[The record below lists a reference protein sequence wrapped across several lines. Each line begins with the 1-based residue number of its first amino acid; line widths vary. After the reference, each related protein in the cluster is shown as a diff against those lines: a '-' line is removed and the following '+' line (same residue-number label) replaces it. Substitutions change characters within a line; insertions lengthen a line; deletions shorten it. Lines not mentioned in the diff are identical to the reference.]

1 MALQGKGFM
10 IWKVPSCEAG
20 SAAEIAR
27 VAVEAK
33 LSHVLIKIA
42 DGPYTYNVDKSTKVD
57 YVPAVVSALRAK
69 GLQVWGWHYVY
80 GYNPVGEAQIAA
92 KRVKELGLDGYVI
105 DAEAEYKLP
114 GRDVAARS
122 FMTELRKGI
131 PNTPVALCSYRFPTY
146 HPQLPW
152 KDFLNKCDFNMPQ
165 VYWQSAHNPGAQ
177 LKRCVREFQ
186 AITPYRPIMPTGPVY
201 RYAGWEATQSEMV
214 EFLQTV
220 VELNLSSTNFF
231 AWDYG
236 RTKLKTL
243 WDTISMFPWPS
254 DTIPQDICEK
264 YMLALSSGDPAR
276 IVQLYTADAVH
287 ITSAETVQGTA
298 PIQNWYSNFLTK
310 TLPSAAFSLTGIDG
324 TDNNRH
330 FTWTAVSSAGK
341 VLNGSDTLGLVN
353 GKIAYHYS
361 YFTITK

>member
-10 IWKVPSCEAG
+10 IWKVPSCEG
-20 SAAEIAR
+20 GIAAEIAR
-27 VAVEAK
+27 VAKEAS

-42 DGPYTYNVDKSTKVD
+42 DGPYTYNVDKTTKVD
-57 YVPAVVSALRAK
+57 YVPAVVAALRAK

-80 GYNPVGEAQIAA
+80 GYNPVGEAQMAV

-105 DAEAEYKLP
+105 DAEVEYKLP
-114 GRDVAARS
+114 GRDVVART

-152 KDFLNKCDFNMPQ
+152 KDFLDKCDFNMPQ
-165 VYWQSAHNPGAQ
+165 VYWQDAHNPGAQ

-186 AITPYRPIMPTGPVY
+186 AITPYRPILPTGPVY
-201 RYAGWEATQSEMV
+201 RYSGWEATQGEMI
-214 EFLQTV
+214 EFLQAV

-243 WDTISMFPWPS
+243 WETISMFPWP
-254 DTIPQDICEK
+254 TGEIPTDICEK
-264 YMLALSSGDPAR
+264 YITAANSHDPTR
-276 IVQLYTADAVH
+276 IIQLYSSDAVH
-287 ITSAETVQGTA
+287 ITSSETLQGSA
-298 PIQNWYSNFLTK
+298 AIQNWYSSFLTK
-310 TLPSAAFSLTGIDG
+310 MLPNAVFHLTGMDG

-330 FTWTAVSSAGK
+330 FTWTAISSSGK
-341 VLNGSDTLGLVN
+341 VQNGSDTLGLVN
-353 GKIAYHYS
+353 GQIAYHYS
-361 YFTITK
+361 YYTVIK